1 MTEANKNAVEFIEA
15 EWLRA
20 QTGIL
25 HGFFTRRGGISSGI
39 YEALN
44 CGVGSQDDQSAVAR
58 NRARVANQ
66 IGVESES
73 LVTPYQ
79 IHSAKALLVDGP
91 LPPNDR
97 PRADAL
103 VTTTPGLAVA
113 ISTADCTP
121 VLFAD
126 VEARIVGAAHAGWRG
141 ALDGVLEATIELMEE
156 QGANRL
162 RMQAAIGP
170 TISQSNYEVGDEFR
184 QRFVSV
190 NPHFSRF
197 FLSPN
202 PGARAHFDL
211 PAFVRHRLL
220 DAGISEISELE
231 LCTYGNESDFFSYRR
246 ATHRGE
252 PDYGRQI
259 SAIVLK

>member
-1 MTEANKNAVEFIEA
+1 MTEANKNAVEFVEA
-15 EWLRA
+15 GWLRA
-20 QTGIL
+20 HGRIR
-25 HGFFTRRGGISSGI
+25 HGFFTRRGGVSSGI
-39 YEALN
+39 YKDLN
-44 CGVGSQDDQSAVAR
+44 CGVGSRDDQYAVAI
-58 NRARVANQ
+58 NRTRVANQ
-66 IGVESES
+66 MGVEPER
-73 LVTPYQ
+73 LATPYQ
-79 IHSAKALLVDGP
+79 IHSAKAMLVDSP
-91 LPPNDR
+91 LPSSDR

-103 VTTTPGLAVA
+103 VTATPGLAVA

-126 VEARIVGAAHAGWRG
+126 AKAEIVGAAHAGWRG
-141 ALDGVLEATIELMEE
+141 ALDGVLEATIELMEA

-162 RMQAAIGP
+162 RVQAAIGP

-197 FLSPN
+197 FLSSN
-202 PGARAHFDL
+202 QSGRAHFDL
-211 PAFVRHRLL
+211 PGFVRHRLL
-220 DAGISEISELE
+220 DAGVSEISELG